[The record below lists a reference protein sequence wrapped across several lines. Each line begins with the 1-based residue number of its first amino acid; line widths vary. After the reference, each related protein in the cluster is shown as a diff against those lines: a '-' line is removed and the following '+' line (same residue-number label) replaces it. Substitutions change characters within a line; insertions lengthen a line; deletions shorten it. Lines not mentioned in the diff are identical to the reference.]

1 MEGFETADTLD
12 KFLSKTHSESS
23 KLSEHEIK
31 SPHPLMIADEF
42 PGGIISNRILE
53 SSDLKSWNL
62 SGIKLHN
69 CIFKNVDFT
78 GTMFWMC
85 TIQDCYFENC
95 DLDRFVLRKCDI
107 KHSEFTKCRSRFY
120 VNISESY
127 MYSNVFS
134 GCNFDGLEISG
145 TDTSDIQFQN
155 CFLTGGRYQANFTF
169 RENLTHFPKKYLTQ
183 EDEELLNTEEVYQD
197 LLFDECHIELMD
209 FRMVNFIDTFFKFC
223 ELSRCSFID
232 CEFYEYN
239 IDETNNRKGWGT
251 NTIDL
256 NSLVQSKIP
265 SDILKTVFNINPEVQ
280 PKIQSILAERKLSSV
295 FISYSLQDSFIAD
308 KINGFLK
315 KEGVTTFLW
324 ERDAPGGQTLKSIM
338 KSNINSKD
346 RLLFIASENSLK
358 SEACHFELTE
368 GRKKQDK
375 LWKTILFP
383 IHIDNFLFEIEYD
396 QIRPRKKRDEYWEN
410 IEELKDINSLDFRL
424 FANSKDFDSNQNEF
438 GRVMSNLIDSLRI
451 EQVHE
456 K

>member
-1 MEGFETADTLD
+1 MEEFESADKLE
-12 KFLSKTHSESS
+12 KLLSTTHSEPS
-23 KLSEHEIK
+23 KLSEEDIK

-42 PGGIISNRILE
+42 PGPIISNRILE
-53 SSDLKSWNL
+53 SSDLRFWNL
-62 SGIKLHN
+62 SGVKLNN
-69 CIFKNVDFT
+69 CIFKDVDFK
-78 GTMFWMC
+78 GAMFWMC
-85 TIQDCYFENC
+85 TIQECYFENC
-95 DLDRFVLRKCDI
+95 DFERIVFRKCEI
-107 KHSEFTKCRSRFY
+107 KYSEFTKCRSRFY

-127 MYSNVFS
+127 MYSNIFS
-134 GCNFDGLEISG
+134 NCSFDGLEISG

-155 CFLTGGRYQANFTF
+155 CLLTGGRYQANFTF
-169 RENLTHFPKKYLTQ
+169 RENLSHFPKKYLTK
-183 EDEELLNTEEVYQD
+183 EDEELLNSKEVYQD
-197 LLFDECHIELMD
+197 LLFDECQIELMD

-239 IDETNNRKGWGT
+239 IDDTNNKKGWGT

-256 NSLVQSKIP
+256 NSLIQSKIP
-265 SDILKTVFNINPEVQ
+265 SDILKILFNINPEVQ

-295 FISYSLQDSFIAD
+295 FISYSLKDGFIAD
-308 KINGFLK
+308 KINEYLK

-324 ERDAPGGQTLKSIM
+324 ERDAPGGQKLKSIM

-383 IHIDNFLFEIEYD
+383 IHVDNFLFDVEFD
-396 QIRPRKKRDEYWEN
+396 QIRPRKKRDEFWEN
-410 IEELKDINSLDFRL
+410 IIELRDINSLDFQRFNHL
-424 FANSKDFDSNQNEF
+424 SDFDTFSAEF
-438 GRVMSNLIDSLRI
+438 ESMMNKLITSLRI
-451 EQVHE
+451 E
-456 K
+456 KSS